1 MAALLAAVIGVF
13 RLADYLDNS
22 AEVWL
27 TTGDE
32 ENLLD
37 EQAEIEFQP
46 DEETPEAPLTVEV
59 DPDTTYQEIEG
70 FGMAVTGS
78 SAYLINNVLTP
89 DQKDDLLDDIF
100 TDDGINMNFIRHSI
114 GASDYS
120 VDENGDPLSYSY
132 NDVEEGGTDYDLENF
147 SIEPDREVWSLL
159 GEIQD
164 KNEDI
169 FIFGSPW
176 SAPPWMKEE
185 YTFNGSFLDYTD
197 PAIYETYADY
207 FVKYIQAYEEEGV
220 EVDAVAVQN
229 EPEYTSEEYPTM
241 SMNGIEQRDFIR
253 EHLGPAFEEEN
264 IETEIIAFDHNWDTG
279 LDYANAVLGDEQAND
294 YTDGMAFHCY
304 AGEPEAMTDVHE
316 AYPNKNIYVT
326 ECSGGSWNTDFGENL
341 SWNMTNMLIGG
352 TRNYAESVQFWNLAL
367 DPSDGPQNGGCP
379 DCRGVVTIDP
389 DTGDITENVEYYT
402 LGHASKFVEPG
413 AVRIDSTHYADEIE
427 TVAFENPDGSHVL
440 IAANL
445 SAGEQEF
452 KVQEDDESFMY
463 SLPAESAVT
472 FTW

>member
-1 MAALLAAVIGVF
+1 MF

-37 EQAEIEFQP
+37 EQQEQEFQP

-59 DPDTTYQEIEG
+59 DPAVTYQEIEG

-89 DQKDDLLDDIF
+89 SQKDDLLDDIF
-100 TDDGINMNFIRHSI
+100 TDDGISLNFIRHSI

-132 NDVEEGGTDYDLENF
+132 SDAAEGSTDYNLDNF

-159 GEIQD
+159 DEIQD
-164 KNEDI
+164 KNDDT
-169 FIFGSPW
+169 FILGSPW

-197 PAIYETYADY
+197 PEIYETYAQY

-220 EVDAVAVQN
+220 EIDAITVQN
-229 EPEYTSEEYPTM
+229 EPEYTSDEYPTM
-241 SMNGIEQRDFIR
+241 SMNGIEQRTFIK
-253 EHLGPAFEEEN
+253 EQLGPAFEENN
-264 IETEIIAFDHNWDTG
+264 IDTEIIAFDHNWDTG
-279 LDYANAVLGDEQAND
+279 LDYANAVLGDEQANE
-294 YTDGMAFHCY
+294 YTDGTAFHCY
-304 AGEPEAMTDVHE
+304 GGEPEAMTDVHE
-316 AYPNKNIYVT
+316 AYPNKNMYVT

-352 TRNYAESVQFWNLAL
+352 TRNYAESILFWNLAL

-389 DTGDITENVEYYT
+389 ETGDVTENVEYYT
-402 LGHASKFVEPG
+402 LGHASKFVETG
-413 AVRIDSTHYADEIE
+413 AVRIDSTHYEDSIE
-427 TVAFENPDGSHVL
+427 TVAFENPDGSKVL

-445 SAGEQEF
+445 SADEEEF
-452 KVQEDDESFMY
+452 KVKEGDESFMY
-463 SLPAESAVT
+463 SLPSESAVT